1 MRCCGPKTCSGTPM
15 IIGSSADAVLRAED
29 MQRHGFYVLPIRPPT
44 VPEGTSRLRFSLTAA
59 LKEED
64 IAKLIDC
71 I

>member
-1 MRCCGPKTCSGTPM
+1 M

-44 VPEGTSRLRFSLTAA
+44 VPEGTSRLRFSLTAS

-64 IAKLIDC
+64 IAKLIEYETGFSETS
-71 I
+71 